1 MQKRFITT
9 MSLLILANLIIILSF
24 DIYLV
29 KLKDN
34 LQSKCFITWWPKSW
48 FWLTFL
54 KRNSSNKEVWS
65 LVFQYE

>member
-34 LQSKCFITWWPKSW
+34 LQSNCFNTSAW
-48 FWLTFL
+48 
-54 KRNSSNKEVWS
+54 
-65 LVFQYE
+65 